1 MFLTTAGIVIETKA
15 LAEELRGAAVDL
27 PVTFVFDQPE
37 IGDWSEFVEKIDRLQ
52 VQVLFL
58 EISNLDD
65 VPGLVRRIR
74 ALPSPPAVFALHTR
88 ADSAA
93 ILEALRGGVSEYLV
107 PPFRAALAQ
116 GLERIAAERQAQ
128 SGPERV
134 GGKVLG
140 FLSAKGGCGATT
152 IACHLGRELA
162 KLTASKSL
170 LADFDF
176 DAGLASFLFKTK
188 SPYSIV
194 DAALNLHRL
203 DSSYWKAVVSNGI
216 PGMEAVAS
224 PGSANAH
231 VVTPDAIEKML
242 RFFRS
247 EYGWVLADIGRGF
260 NSYRLSVLT
269 NCDEVYLVTTAEI
282 VSFHHAQRIIT
293 RLGEGG
299 YNVENLRVIL
309 NRPPKQFDV
318 TLPELEKILGARI
331 FGTILNDYSA
341 LNDSYAEG
349 SLSSP
354 TSTFGRGISELARRI
369 VGLQPEKSKKWF
381 SLRK

>member
-1 MFLTTAGIVIETKA
+1 VFLTTAGIVIETKA
-15 LAEELRGAAVDL
+15 LAEELRASAEDL
-27 PVTFVFDQPE
+27 PVTFVLEQPE
-37 IGDWSEFVEKIDRLQ
+37 IGDWSAFVEKIERLQ
-52 VQVLFL
+52 VHVLFL

-88 ADSAA
+88 ADSTA
-93 ILEALRGGVSEYLV
+93 ILEALRCGVSEYLV
-107 PPFRAALAQ
+107 PPFQAALAQ

-128 SGPERV
+128 AGPERV

-162 KLTASKSL
+162 KQTASKAL

-176 DAGLASFLFKTK
+176 DAGLASFLIKTK
-188 SPYSIV
+188 TPYSVV

-216 PGMEAVAS
+216 PGLETIAS

-231 VVTPDAIEKML
+231 VLTPDAIEKMF
-242 RFFRS
+242 RFFRT

-269 NCDEVYLVTTAEI
+269 NCDQAYLVTTTEI
-282 VSFHHAQRIIT
+282 VALHHAQRIIT
-293 RLGEGG
+293 RLSESG
-299 YNVENLRVIL
+299 YNIENLRVIL

-318 TLPELEKILGARI
+318 TLEELEKILGARI
-331 FGTILNDYSA
+331 HGTILNDYGT

-349 SLSSP
+349 NLAPSASG
-354 TSTFGRGISELARRI
+354 FGRGITELARRI
-369 VGLQPEKSKKWF
+369 AGLQTEKSKKWF